1 MSESTPDLSKII
13 GVIMENPDI
22 IKRISEL
29 AGMNEKPPEN
39 AVLKEAEQ
47 IKEPLVEP
55 TVSTAVSS
63 SFKRK
68 QLLGALKPYMSDDRS
83 RAMESMMAIAEI
95 LDMMKAR

>member
-29 AGMNEKPPEN
+29 AGMNEKPQESI
-39 AVLKEAEQ
+39 ALKEAEQ
-47 IKEPLVEP
+47 MKEPSVEP
-55 TVSTAVSS
+55 TVSTAASS
-63 SFKRK
+63 SSKRK
-68 QLLGALKPYMSDDRS
+68 QLLGALKPYMSDGRS
-83 RAMESMMAIAEI
+83 RAMDSMMAIAEI